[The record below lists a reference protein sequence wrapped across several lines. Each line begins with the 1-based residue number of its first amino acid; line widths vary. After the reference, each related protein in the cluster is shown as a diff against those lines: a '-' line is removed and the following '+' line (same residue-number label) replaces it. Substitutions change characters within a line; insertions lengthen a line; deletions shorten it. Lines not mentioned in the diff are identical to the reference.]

1 MGSSGSI
8 SVLTHHPSGN
18 SLVNTLMLNN
28 VNLQTSK
35 GISITGNLT
44 EYNKSDNTIQTSGYG
59 LIATNGI
66 KASKFTGN
74 GAEVTNTADGN
85 STTGS
90 SASISGWSSSGTAS
104 FAVVTLTNGRPS
116 FSTRSI
122 SVSIPAKPTLS
133 DLGGVTESRVNQLI
147 SNALQDY
154 VKKENA
160 VGGILLS
167 GTGSPGEISYGW
179 NTVSGSYVSGG
190 TAHVTIPQNNSGN

>member
-44 EYNKSDNTIQTSGYG
+44 EYNKSNNTIQTSDYG

-74 GAEVTNTADGN
+74 GAEITNTADG
-85 STTGS
+85 SGTTQGGV
-90 SASISGWSSSGTAS
+90 SAS
-104 FAVVTLTNGRPS
+104 
-116 FSTRSI
+116 
-122 SVSIPAKPTLS
+122 
-133 DLGGVTESRVNQLI
+133 
-147 SNALQDY
+147 
-154 VKKENA
+154 
-160 VGGILLS
+160 VG
-167 GTGSPGEISYGW
+167 
-179 NTVSGSYVSGG
+179 
-190 TAHVTIPQNNSGN
+190 